1 MRLLLLLWIPLWCA
15 LYLACIRVFG
25 TGLGLAAV
33 VLIAALAPL
42 FWTYRGEQ
50 AGEPDEHE
58 TER

>member
-1 MRLLLLLWIPLWCA
+1 MRLFLLLWIPVWAA

-42 FWTYRGEQ
+42 FWTYSGEQ
-50 AGEPDEHE
+50 AGAQDERE